1 MSATILPEKTLH
13 YPVLLNEVI
22 NIITPQNGGTF
33 IDCTFGQG
41 GYSKKIL
48 EYPNTKVIA
57 IDRDKNSQHIASDF
71 KKKFEDRFSFH
82 NIKFSQIKDLNLKD
96 EIKGIIF
103 DLGYS
108 INQIKNLSTGLSFDS
123 KGELNM
129 KMGLNDFSAK
139 DVIDKLDQKELE
151 QIFRYFGE
159 EKNSKLISKK
169 IVLERQKK
177 NLDTQDLVNIVKRV
191 KKRHYTKTNPATK
204 VFQALRIFVNK
215 EISELSK
222 SLEASASIVSQN
234 GIVLTVSFH
243 SLEDKI
249 CKFFFNHLSK
259 QDKVS
264 RYLPEKKTT
273 KKSFSLITKKPVTPS
288 SQELKLNPPSRSAK
302 LRAIKKI
309 GLYENNMNVFEKYA
323 SLLKIENFSKNLK
336 FFQYHF

>member
-1 MSATILPEKTLH
+1 MSATILPEKNLH

-82 NIKFSQIKDLNLKD
+82 NIKFSQIKDLNLKG

-139 DVIDKLDQKELE
+139 DVINNLDQKELE
-151 QIFRYFGE
+151 QIFKYFGE
-159 EKNSKLISKK
+159 EKSSKLISKK

-177 NLDTQDLVNIVKRV
+177 NLDTQDLVNIIKRA
-191 KKRHYTKTNPATK
+191 KKKHYTKTNPATK

-234 GIVLTVSFH
+234 GIILTVSFH

-249 CKFFFNHLSK
+249 CKFFFNYLSK

-273 KKSFSLITKKPVTPS
+273 KKSFSLITKKPVTPNA
-288 SQELKLNPPSRSAK
+288 QELKLNPPSRSAK

-309 GLYENNMNVFEKYA
+309 GAYENNINVFEKYA
-323 SLLKIENFSKNLK
+323 NLLKIENLSKKL
-336 FFQYHF
+336 

>member
-57 IDRDKNSQHIASDF
+57 IDRDKNSQQIASDL

-82 NIKFSQIKDLNLKD
+82 NIKFSQIKDLKIDD
-96 EIKGIIF
+96 EVKGIIF

-108 INQIKNLSTGLSFDS
+108 INQIKDLSTGLSFDS

-139 DVIDKLDQKELE
+139 DVINKLDQKELE
-151 QIFRYFGE
+151 QTFKYFGE
-159 EKNSKLISKK
+159 EKNSKIISKK

-177 NLDTQDLVNIVKRV
+177 NLNTQDLVNIVKRA
-191 KKRHYTKTNPATK
+191 KKKHYTKTNPATK

-215 EISELSK
+215 EISELTK

-234 GIVLTVSFH
+234 GIILTVSFH

-249 CKFFFNHLSK
+249 CKFFFNYLSK

-273 KKSFSLITKKPVTPS
+273 KKSFSLITNKPVIPS
-288 SQELKLNPPSRSAK
+288 LEELKLNPPSRSAK

-309 GLYENNMNVFEKYA
+309 GTYENNMNDFLKYA
-323 SLLKIENFSKNLK
+323 NLLKIENLSEKL
-336 FFQYHF
+336 

>member
-57 IDRDKNSQHIASDF
+57 IDRDKNSLHIASDL
-71 KKKFEDRFSFH
+71 KKKFEDRFYFH
-82 NIKFSQIKDLNLKD
+82 NIKFSQIKDLKIDD
-96 EIKGIIF
+96 EVKGIIF

-108 INQIKNLSTGLSFDS
+108 LNQIKDLSRGLSFDS
-123 KGELNM
+123 KGDLNM

-139 DVIDKLDQKELE
+139 DVINKLDQKELE
-151 QIFRYFGE
+151 QIFKYFGE

-169 IVLERQKK
+169 IVVERQKK
-177 NLDTQDLVNIVKRV
+177 NLDTQDLVTIVKKT
-191 KKRHYTKTNPATK
+191 KKKYYTKTNPATK

-215 EISELSK
+215 EISELTRGLK
-222 SLEASASIVSQN
+222 ESANIIGQN
-234 GIVLTVSFH
+234 GVILTVSFH

-249 CKFFFNHLSK
+249 CKYFFNQLSK

-264 RYLPEKKTT
+264 RYLPEKKST
-273 KKSFSLITKKPVTPS
+273 KISFSLITKKPVIPG

-309 GLYENNMNVFEKYA
+309 DTYENNKNVFLKYKN
-323 SLLKIENFSKNLK
+323 LLNIENFSEKL
-336 FFQYHF
+336 

>member
-57 IDRDKNSQHIASDF
+57 IDRDKNSIQIALDL
-71 KKKFEDRFSFH
+71 KKKFKERFSFH

-108 INQIKNLSTGLSFDS
+108 LTQIKDLSTGLSFDS

-129 KMGLNDFSAK
+129 KMGLNDFSAN
-139 DVIDKLDQKELE
+139 DVINKLDQKELE
-151 QIFRYFGE
+151 QIFKYFGE

-191 KKRHYTKTNPATK
+191 KKKHYTKTNPATK

-273 KKSFSLITKKPVTPS
+273 KKSFSLITKKPVIPG
-288 SQELKLNPPSRSAK
+288 SQELKLNPPSRTAK

-309 GLYENNMNVFEKYA
+309 GTYENNVNVFLKYENFF
-323 SLLKIENFSKNLK
+323 KIENFSEKL
-336 FFQYHF
+336 

>member
-139 DVIDKLDQKELE
+139 DVINKLDKKELE

-264 RYLPEKKTT
+264 RYLPEKKTK
-273 KKSFSLITKKPVTPS
+273 KKSFSLITKKPVTPG
-288 SQELKLNPPSRSAK
+288 SQELKLNPPSRTAK

-309 GLYENNMNVFEKYA
+309 GKYENNMNVFEKYA
-323 SLLKIENFSKNLK
+323 NLLKIENLSKKL
-336 FFQYHF
+336 

>member
-1 MSATILPEKTLH
+1 MSATILPEKNLH

-82 NIKFSQIKDLNLKD
+82 NIKFSQIKDLNFKD

-139 DVIDKLDQKELE
+139 DVINKLDQKELE
-151 QIFRYFGE
+151 QIFKYFGE

-177 NLDTQDLVNIVKRV
+177 DLDTQDLVNIVKRV

-264 RYLPEKKTT
+264 RYLPEKKTS
-273 KKSFSLITKKPVTPS
+273 KKSFSLITKNLSHPV
-288 SQELKLNPPSRSAK
+288 LKN
-302 LRAIKKI
+302 
-309 GLYENNMNVFEKYA
+309 
-323 SLLKIENFSKNLK
+323 
-336 FFQYHF
+336 

>member
-1 MSATILPEKTLH
+1 MSATILPEKNLH

-48 EYPNTKVIA
+48 EYANTKVIA
-57 IDRDKNSQHIASDF
+57 IDRDKNSQYIASDL

-82 NIKFSQIKDLNLKD
+82 NIKFSQIKDLNIKD

-108 INQIKNLSTGLSFDS
+108 INQIKDLSTGLSFDS

-139 DVIDKLDQKELE
+139 DVINKLDQKELE
-151 QIFRYFGE
+151 QIFKYFGE

-177 NLDTQDLVNIVKRV
+177 SLDTQDLVNIIKRA
-191 KKRHYTKTNPATK
+191 KKKHYTKTNPATK

-234 GIVLTVSFH
+234 GIILTVSFH

-249 CKFFFNHLSK
+249 CKFFFNYLSK

-273 KKSFSLITKKPVTPS
+273 KKSFSLITKKPVSPS

-309 GLYENNMNVFEKYA
+309 DIYENNKNVFLKY
-323 SLLKIENFSKNLK
+323 KNLLNIEK
-336 FFQYHF
+336 LSEKL

>member
-1 MSATILPEKTLH
+1 MSATILPEKTFH

-57 IDRDKNSQHIASDF
+57 IDRDKNSLHIASDL

-82 NIKFSQIKDLNLKD
+82 NIKFSQIKDLKIDD
-96 EIKGIIF
+96 EVKGIIF

-108 INQIKNLSTGLSFDS
+108 LNQIKDLSRGLSFDS

-139 DVIDKLDQKELE
+139 DVINKLDQKELE
-151 QIFRYFGE
+151 QIFKYFGE

-177 NLDTQDLVNIVKRV
+177 NLDTQDLVNIVKRA
-191 KKRHYTKTNPATK
+191 KKKYYTKTNPATK

-215 EISELSK
+215 EISELING
-222 SLEASASIVSQN
+222 LINSAKILKKN
-234 GIVLTVSFH
+234 GILAVVTFH

-249 CKFFFNHLSK
+249 VKYFFKSLSENK
-259 QDKVS
+259 SIS
-264 RYLPEKKTT
+264 RYEPKVQQKKI
-273 KKSFSLITKKPVTPS
+273 SFKMPLKKPIVPS
-288 SQELKLNPPSRSAK
+288 DKELKENLPSRSAK
-302 LRAIKKI
+302 LRYLIKHADD
-309 GLYENNMNVFEKYA
+309 YEIESDILNKFSE
-323 SLLKIENFSKNLK
+323 LIEIENLGLK
-336 FFQYHF
+336 L

>member
-1 MSATILPEKTLH
+1 MSATILPEKNLH

-139 DVIDKLDQKELE
+139 DVINKLDQKELE

-234 GIVLTVSFH
+234 GILLTVSFH

-309 GLYENNMNVFEKYA
+309 GLYENNMNVFDKYA
-323 SLLKIENFSKNLK
+323 SLFKIENFSKKL
-336 FFQYHF
+336 

>member
-123 KGELNM
+123 KGDLNM

-139 DVIDKLDQKELE
+139 DVINKLDQKELE
-151 QIFRYFGE
+151 QIFKYFGE

-191 KKRHYTKTNPATK
+191 KKKHYTKTNPATK

-234 GIVLTVSFH
+234 GIILTVSFH

-259 QDKVS
+259 RDKVS

-273 KKSFSLITKKPVTPS
+273 KKSFSLITKKPVIPG

-309 GLYENNMNVFEKYA
+309 GTYENNMNVFLKYEN
-323 SLLKIENFSKNLK
+323 LLNIENFSKKL
-336 FFQYHF
+336 

>member
-57 IDRDKNSQHIASDF
+57 IDRDKNSLHVASDL
-71 KKKFEDRFSFH
+71 KKKFEDRFYFH
-82 NIKFSQIKDLNLKD
+82 NIKFSQIKDLKIDD
-96 EIKGIIF
+96 EVKGIIF

-108 INQIKNLSTGLSFDS
+108 LNQIKDLSRGLSFDS

-139 DVIDKLDQKELE
+139 DVINKLDQKELE
-151 QIFRYFGE
+151 QIFKYFGE

-169 IVLERQKK
+169 IVVERQKK
-177 NLDTQDLVNIVKRV
+177 NLDTQDLVNIVKRA
-191 KKRHYTKTNPATK
+191 KKKYYTKTNPATK

-215 EISELSK
+215 EISELTRG
-222 SLEASASIVSQN
+222 LEESSNIVGQN
-234 GIVLTVSFH
+234 GVILTVSFH

-264 RYLPEKKTT
+264 RYLPEKKST
-273 KKSFSLITKKPVTPS
+273 KISFSLITKKPVIPG

-309 GLYENNMNVFEKYA
+309 DTYENNKNVFLKYKN
-323 SLLKIENFSKNLK
+323 LLNIENFSEKL
-336 FFQYHF
+336 

>member
-57 IDRDKNSQHIASDF
+57 IDRDKNSQHIASDL

-108 INQIKNLSTGLSFDS
+108 INQIKDLSRGLSFDS

-139 DVIDKLDQKELE
+139 DVINNLDQKELE
-151 QIFRYFGE
+151 QIFKYFGE

-177 NLDTQDLVNIVKRV
+177 NLDTQDLVDIVKRA
-191 KKRHYTKTNPATK
+191 KKKHYTKNNPATK

-215 EISELSK
+215 EISELLN
-222 SLEASASIVSQN
+222 SLESSANIVSQN
-234 GIVLTVSFH
+234 GIILTVSFH

-249 CKFFFNHLSK
+249 CKFFFNYLSK
-259 QDKVS
+259 QDKIS

-273 KKSFSLITKKPVTPS
+273 KKSFSLITKKPVIPG
-288 SQELKLNPPSRSAK
+288 SQELRLNQPSRSAK

-309 GLYENNMNVFEKYA
+309 GTYEKNMNVFLKYQNLLNIEK
-323 SLLKIENFSKNLK
+323 FSEKL
-336 FFQYHF
+336 

>member
-22 NIITPQNGGTF
+22 NIITPQNGGSF
-33 IDCTFGQG
+33 IDSTFGQG

-57 IDRDKNSQHIASDF
+57 IDRDKNSFQIASDL
-71 KKKFEDRFSFH
+71 KKKFEDRFYFH
-82 NIKFSQIKDLNLKD
+82 NIKFSQIKDLKIDD
-96 EIKGIIF
+96 EVKGIIF

-108 INQIKNLSTGLSFDS
+108 LNQIKDLSRGLSFDS

-139 DVIDKLDQKELE
+139 DAINKLDQKELE

-177 NLDTQDLVNIVKRV
+177 NLDTQDLVTIVKKT
-191 KKRHYTKTNPATK
+191 KKKYYTKTNPATK

-215 EISELSK
+215 EISELTRGLK
-222 SLEASASIVSQN
+222 ESANIVGQN
-234 GIVLTVSFH
+234 GVILTVSFH

-249 CKFFFNHLSK
+249 CKFFFNQLSK

-264 RYLPEKKTT
+264 RYLPEKKST
-273 KKSFSLITKKPVTPS
+273 KMSFSLITKKPVIPG

-309 GLYENNMNVFEKYA
+309 GAYENNKNVFLKY
-323 SLLKIENFSKNLK
+323 KNLLNIEK
-336 FFQYHF
+336 LSEKL

>member
-57 IDRDKNSQHIASDF
+57 IDRDKNSLHIASDL
-71 KKKFEDRFSFH
+71 KKKFEDRFYFH
-82 NIKFSQIKDLNLKD
+82 NIKFSQIKDLKIDD
-96 EIKGIIF
+96 EVKGIIF

-108 INQIKNLSTGLSFDS
+108 LNQIKDLSRGLSFDS
-123 KGELNM
+123 KGDLNM

-139 DVIDKLDQKELE
+139 DVINKLDQKELE
-151 QIFRYFGE
+151 QIFKYFGE

-169 IVLERQKK
+169 IVVERQKK
-177 NLDTQDLVNIVKRV
+177 NLDTQDLVTIVKKT
-191 KKRHYTKTNPATK
+191 KKKYYTKINPATK

-215 EISELSK
+215 EISELTRGLK
-222 SLEASASIVSQN
+222 ESANIVGQN
-234 GIVLTVSFH
+234 GVILTVSFH

-249 CKFFFNHLSK
+249 CKFFFNQLSK

-264 RYLPEKKTT
+264 RYLPEKKST
-273 KKSFSLITKKPVTPS
+273 KISFSLITKKPVIPG

-309 GLYENNMNVFEKYA
+309 DTYENNKNVFLKYKN
-323 SLLKIENFSKNLK
+323 LLNIENFSEKL
-336 FFQYHF
+336 

>member
-1 MSATILPEKTLH
+1 MSATILPEKNLH

-57 IDRDKNSQHIASDF
+57 IDRDKNSQHIASDL

-103 DLGYS
+103 DLGYT
-108 INQIKNLSTGLSFDS
+108 INQIKDLSTGLSFDS

-139 DVIDKLDQKELE
+139 DVINKLDQKELE
-151 QIFRYFGE
+151 QIFKYFGE

-177 NLDTQDLVNIVKRV
+177 SLDTQDLVNIVKTA
-191 KKRHYTKTNPATK
+191 KKKHYTKTNPATK

-215 EISELSK
+215 EISELQK
-222 SLEASASIVSQN
+222 SLEASANIVSQN
-234 GIVLTVSFH
+234 GIILTVSFH

-249 CKFFFNHLSK
+249 CKFFFNYLSK

-264 RYLPEKKTT
+264 RYLPEKKTK
-273 KKSFSLITKKPVTPS
+273 KKSFSLITKKPVTPG

-309 GLYENNMNVFEKYA
+309 GLYENNMNVFEKYI
-323 SLLKIENFSKNLK
+323 SLLKIENFSKKL
-336 FFQYHF
+336 

>member
-1 MSATILPEKTLH
+1 MSATILPEKNLH

-57 IDRDKNSQHIASDF
+57 IDRDKNSLHLASDL
-71 KKKFEDRFSFH
+71 KKKFEDRFSFY

-108 INQIKNLSTGLSFDS
+108 INQIKDLSTGLSFDS

-139 DVIDKLDQKELE
+139 DVINKLDQKELE
-151 QIFRYFGE
+151 QIFKYFGE
-159 EKNSKLISKK
+159 EKNSKLLSKK
-169 IVLERQKK
+169 IVFERQKK
-177 NLDTQDLVNIVKRV
+177 NLNTQDLVNIVKRV
-191 KKRHYTKTNPATK
+191 KKKHHTKTNPATK

-215 EISELSK
+215 EISELQK
-222 SLEASASIVSQN
+222 SLEASANIVSQN
-234 GIVLTVSFH
+234 GIILTVSFH

-249 CKFFFNHLSK
+249 CKFFFNYLSK

-264 RYLPEKKTT
+264 RYLPEKNTT
-273 KKSFSLITKKPVTPS
+273 KKSFSLITKKPVTPGT
-288 SQELKLNPPSRSAK
+288 QELKLNPPSRSAK

-309 GLYENNMNVFEKYA
+309 GTYENNMNVFLKYEN
-323 SLLKIENFSKNLK
+323 LLNIENFSKKL
-336 FFQYHF
+336 

>member
-1 MSATILPEKTLH
+1 MSATILPERTLH

-57 IDRDKNSQHIASDF
+57 IDRDKNSLHIASDF

-82 NIKFSQIKDLNLKD
+82 NIKFSQIKDLYLKE

-108 INQIKNLSTGLSFDS
+108 LNQIKDLSTGLSFDS
-123 KGELNM
+123 KDELNM

-139 DVIDKLDQKELE
+139 DVINKLDQKELA
-151 QIFRYFGE
+151 QIFKYFGE

-177 NLDTQDLVNIVKRV
+177 NLNTHDLVNIVKRA
-191 KKRHYTKTNPATK
+191 KKKYYTKTNPATK

-215 EISELSK
+215 EISELQK
-222 SLEASASIVSQN
+222 SLEESAGIVSQN
-234 GIVLTVSFH
+234 GIILTVSFH

-249 CKFFFNHLSK
+249 CKFFFNYLSK

-273 KKSFSLITKKPVTPS
+273 KKSFNLITKKPVTPS

-309 GLYENNMNVFEKYA
+309 GMYEKNMNVFSKYEN
-323 SLLKIENFSKNLK
+323 LLNIENFSEKL
-336 FFQYHF
+336 

>member
-1 MSATILPEKTLH
+1 MSATILPEKNLH

-82 NIKFSQIKDLNLKD
+82 NIKFSQIKDLNLKG

-139 DVIDKLDQKELE
+139 DVINKLDQKELE

-191 KKRHYTKTNPATK
+191 KKKHYTKTNPATK

-234 GIVLTVSFH
+234 GIILTVSFH

-249 CKFFFNHLSK
+249 CKFFFNYLSK

-264 RYLPEKKTT
+264 RYLPEQKTT
-273 KKSFSLITKKPVTPS
+273 KKSFSLITKKPVTPG

-309 GLYENNMNVFEKYA
+309 GTYENNVNVFLKYEN
-323 SLLKIENFSKNLK
+323 LFNIENFSEKL
-336 FFQYHF
+336 

>member
-1 MSATILPEKTLH
+1 MSATILPEKNLH

-139 DVIDKLDQKELE
+139 DVINKLDQKELE

-177 NLDTQDLVNIVKRV
+177 SLDTQDLVNIVKRA
-191 KKRHYTKTNPATK
+191 KKKHYTKTNPATK

-249 CKFFFNHLSK
+249 CKFFFNYLSK

-264 RYLPEKKTT
+264 RYLPEKKTK
-273 KKSFSLITKKPVTPS
+273 KKSFSLITKKPVTPG

-309 GLYENNMNVFEKYA
+309 GTYENNMNVFLKYEN
-323 SLLKIENFSKNLK
+323 LLNIENLSEKL
-336 FFQYHF
+336 